1 MKKLVWAAVL
11 CISCA
16 SFLPRSSED
25 YEATLVDED
34 LAIIYERGNS
44 YFKAMEYKNAIKEFK
59 KILDRHK
66 DTHVYEPALYL
77 TAFSFYRLNNY
88 KNAASLGERFIKE
101 FPSSS
106 YALNAASLVG
116 ESFFQRGDDYKAAYY
131 LTTYHTQTEDSTGL
145 KKSFSRII
153 EILPELTLKQ
163 LEKLHRLFMAEPID
177 EHILY
182 HLAQNEAREGKKK
195 DAERDFNLLL
205 RRFPNTR
212 YTLEVEEYKRF
223 IDLGEATGRA
233 GVLLSLSGEYAQ
245 AGQQLL
251 DIIRRF
257 ERNRQLPFSL
267 HYLDTK
273 SDPTEA
279 TIAAAKLIE
288 DMHVDFLIAPIRLIE
303 AFGVCGVAYGK
314 GIPVILPMTS
324 ETKLEAIPLV
334 ITPGQ
339 DQIEQAKLIAQY
351 AMYDLGIREFAI
363 LCPDHTRYRNI
374 ANVFASEVAKHNRE
388 VVAMVSFQTDSITLK
403 KEIAAVKR
411 REPGAIFLAMDKDM
425 IINVTPQIAYYGLEG
440 ITLLGIDTFMDEKV
454 PRLGEKYVEGAVFA
468 APSPIDSL
476 TLRVF
481 TKEGYKEGDFSAKF
495 FYTLWRLK
503 ELKRY
508 NRNVLPDLISKLLKE
523 NVVMN
528 IYQITNG
535 DFLKLA
541 EISE

>member
-1 MKKLVWAAVL
+1 MKKLLWVAVL
-11 CISCA
+11 YISCA
-16 SFLPRSSED
+16 AFLPRSAED
-25 YEATLVDED
+25 YEGAVVDED
-34 LAIIYERGNS
+34 VAVIYEQGND
-44 YFKAMEYKNAIKEFK
+44 YFKQKNYNKAINEFS
-59 KILDRHK
+59 KILNRHQ
-66 DTHVYEPALYL
+66 DTDVYEPALYL
-77 TAFSFYRLNNY
+77 TAFSFFRLNKY
-88 KNAASLGERFIKE
+88 KNAASLGEKFIKE

-131 LTTYHTQTEDSTGL
+131 LITYYTQSEDSAGR

-163 LEKLHRLFMAEPID
+163 LEKLHRLFMAEPVD

-182 HLAQNEAREGKKK
+182 HLAQNEAREAKKE

-205 RRFPNTR
+205 RRFPNTQ
-212 YTLEVEEYKRF
+212 YTLEIEEYKRF
-223 IDLGEATGRA
+223 IDLGEASGRA
-233 GVLLSLSGEYAQ
+233 GILLSLTGEYAQ

-251 DIIRRF
+251 DIVRRF
-257 ERNRQLPFSL
+257 EKNRQLPFSL

-279 TIAAAKLIE
+279 TLAAAKLIE
-288 DMHVDFLIAPIRLIE
+288 DIHVDFLIAPIRLIE
-303 AFGVCGVAYGK
+303 AFGVCGFAYGK

-324 ETKLEAIPLV
+324 ETKLEAIPFV

-351 AMYDLGIREFAI
+351 AMYDLGISDLAI
-363 LCPDHTRYRNI
+363 LYPDHTRYRNI
-374 ANVFASEVAKHNRE
+374 ANVFAAEVAKHNRE
-388 VVAMVSFQTDSITLK
+388 VVAMVSFQTDSLTLK
-403 KEIAAVKR
+403 KEISAIKK
-411 REPGAIFLAMDKDM
+411 REPGAIFLAMDRDM

-454 PRLGEKYVEGAVFA
+454 PRLGERYVEGAVFA
-468 APSPIDSL
+468 APAPIDSL
-476 TLRVF
+476 TLKVF
-481 TKEGYKEGDFSAKF
+481 SREGFREGDFSAKF
-495 FYTLWRLK
+495 FYTLWRLR

-508 NRNVLPDLISKLLKE
+508 NRNVLPDLLSQLLKE
-523 NVVMN
+523 QVVMN
-528 IYQITNG
+528 IYQIENG